1 MGRIPST
8 LPLQHVSS
16 LRLDYWHCY
25 GGAVGAPSVEV
36 LKAGLHGAQ
45 AAWSDGSLSC
55 VSISLFSSMFAFLLI
70 CIPVSLLSKLSS

>member
-25 GGAVGAPSVEV
+25 RGAVGAPSVEV
-36 LKAGLHGAQ
+36 LKAGLGPR